1 MSMPCELTM
10 RHLATLAVKHD
21 KPIMMDYWEGSQTG
35 EIVLGVRDN
44 GDKLLVKSEDE
55 YTSLIQKLFRVD
67 APDKNIIVMT
77 ENSLYIV
84 AGNIKSKK
92 ME

>member
-1 MSMPCELTM
+1 MAIPCEVTM
-10 RHLATLAVKHD
+10 KHLATLSLNHD
-21 KPIMMDYWEGSQTG
+21 KPIMMDYWSGSHNG
-35 EIVLGVRDN
+35 DIVLGVREN

-55 YTSLIQKLFRVD
+55 YTSLIQKLYRVD
-67 APDKNIIVMT
+67 SPDKNIIVMT

-92 ME
+92 MD